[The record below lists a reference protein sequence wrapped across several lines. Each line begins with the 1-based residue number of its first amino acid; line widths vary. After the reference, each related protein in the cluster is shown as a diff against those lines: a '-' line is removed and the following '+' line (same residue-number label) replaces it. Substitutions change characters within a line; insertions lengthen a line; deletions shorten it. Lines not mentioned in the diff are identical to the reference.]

1 MRTLIGALSI
11 LAISTAAVAGTFGV
25 PYDKSA
31 FTVTVPDG
39 WSPNHSEDG
48 VDAAAPG
55 NAFFMSIYTFA
66 GENCAAARDDLVAML
81 TRNGMTVDRASAKES
96 AQTLPGLQ
104 GTATQY
110 AATEDR
116 KTRQVVALVAPLPGK
131 RCLQVAQW
139 GTADGFQRNA
149 AAVTKILGSIKLTG
163 K

>member
-1 MRTLIGALSI
+1 MRTLIAALSI
-11 LAISTAAVAGTFGV
+11 MAITTAAVAGTFGV
-25 PYDKSA
+25 PYEKSA
-31 FTVTVPDG
+31 FTITVPDG

-55 NAFFMSIYTFA
+55 NTFFMSIYTFD
-66 GENCAAARDDLVAML
+66 GDNCAAARDDVVAML
-81 TRNGMTVDRASAKES
+81 TRNGMTIDRASAKES
-96 AQTLPGLQ
+96 AQPLAGLQ

-110 AATEDR
+110 AATED
-116 KTRQVVALVAPLPGK
+116 KKARQIVALVAPLPGK